1 MASGKLSPRQKMIN
15 LMYLVFI
22 AMLALNMSK
31 EVLTAFGL
39 MKEKFEYSNAEMT
52 LVNQQFFDGLQ
63 IKAAENPDKFG
74 PLLEQANQIKIAS
87 QVYFDYLEGLKTS
100 MTAKYED
107 KQDYERMDRTD
118 YLDQLFFNG
127 DNYSKEGK
135 EFIAQLNAFKT
146 TLNGAIPSNLTNVIK
161 ALDRRFSVG
170 DAQGMVQ
177 DREGKNIPWLNY
189 HYEGYPMVS
198 SLASFTQLQSDIKI
212 TEQEAFKGMLE
223 GQLTSE
229 LSMTNYTTL
238 LEQEKSAFYQGE
250 AFSGSIVLGRKDAT
264 TRPNRVELSLDGRPM
279 IEGKDFVIED
289 GKVKLTISA
298 GSPGDHTI
306 SGALVFLQDGEE
318 TIVPVQSTFATITKP
333 NAAVISADKMNVV
346 YRGLPNPMTIS
357 IPGVADN
364 NVQASADGLSK
375 TGGSKYVLNPKTGRE
390 VAITA
395 TGKLPDGQTIKTTSS
410 FRIKEIPKP
419 EGTVRGE
426 TGTLKMPR
434 NNLEISTIGAV
445 LNDFDF
451 DLNIAVSEFKVK
463 IPGQPSILVRG
474 NKFDAKAKAALKRA
488 SRGDLIQIFDIKAYI
503 TNNRT
508 YNLKTVTSVIV
519 ELVN

>member
-31 EVLTAFGL
+31 EVLTAFGM
-39 MKEKFEYSNAEMT
+39 MKEKFEFSNAEMT

-74 PLLEQANQIKIAS
+74 PLLEKANQIKIAS

-135 EFIAQLNAFKT
+135 EFIAQLNAFKA
-146 TLNGAIPSNLTNVIK
+146 TLNGAIPSNLINVLN
-161 ALDRRFSVG
+161 ALKRRFSTG
-170 DAQGMVQ
+170 DSEGMVQ
-177 DREGKNIPWLNY
+177 NREGKNIPWLNY

-198 SLASFTQLQSDIKI
+198 SLASFAQLQSDIKV

-279 IEGKDFVIED
+279 MEGKDFVIED
-289 GKVKLTISA
+289 GKVRLTISA
-298 GSPGDHTI
+298 GTPGDHEI
-306 SGALVFLQDGEE
+306 KGNLIFLQDGQE
-318 TIVPVQSTFATITKP
+318 TKVPVQSIFATITKP

-364 NVQASADGLSK
+364 NVKASANGLSK
-375 TGGSKYVLNPKTGRE
+375 LSGSKYLLSPTSGRE

-395 TGKLPDGQTIKTTSS
+395 TGKLPDGKSIETTTS

-419 EGTVRGE
+419 QGTIRGE
-426 TGTLKMPR
+426 SGTIKMPR

-445 LNDFDF
+445 LEDFDF
-451 DLNIAVSEFKVK
+451 DLDIAVSEFKLK
-463 IPGQPSILVRG
+463 IPGQPSVVVRG
-474 NKFDAKAKAALKRA
+474 NKFDASAKAALKRA

-503 TNNRT
+503 TNNRS

>member
-1 MASGKLSPRQKMIN
+1 MASGNASPRQKMIN

-31 EVLTAFGL
+31 EVLTAFGM
-39 MKEKFEYSNAEMT
+39 MKEKFEYSNQEMT
-52 LVNQQFFDGLQ
+52 LVNDQFFQGLQ
-63 IKAAENPDKFG
+63 TKAAENPSKFG
-74 PLLEQANQIKIAS
+74 PLLEKAKIIKTAS
-87 QVYFDYLEGLKTS
+87 DSYYNYLESLKS
-100 MTAKYED
+100 QMTAKIED
-107 KQDYERMDRTD
+107 KKDYELMDRTD

-135 EFIAQLNAFKT
+135 AFIDQLNNYKSIIKEAT
-146 TLNGAIPSNLTNVIK
+146 PENLTYVINT
-161 ALDRRFSVG
+161 LERRFSTG
-170 DAQGMVQ
+170 DENGNVSNRKGMS
-177 DREGKNIPWLNY
+177 IAWLNY
-189 HYEGYPMVS
+189 HYEGFPMVS
-198 SLASFTQLQSDIKI
+198 SLASFAQMQSDIKT
-212 TEQEAFKGMLE
+212 TEQEVLKGMLE

-264 TRPNRVELSLDGRPM
+264 TRPNEVNLTLDGKPLK
-279 IEGKDFVIED
+279 EGKDFVIED
-289 GKVKLTISA
+289 GKVRLTISA
-298 GSPGDHTI
+298 GNAGDHTI
-306 SGALVFLQDGEE
+306 KGNLTFLQDGKATE
-318 TIVPVQSTFATITKP
+318 VPVLSTFATITKP

-364 NVQASADGLSK
+364 NVQASASGLTKVS
-375 TGGSKYVLNPKTGRE
+375 GSKYVMNANSGRE
-390 VAITA
+390 VGITA
-395 TGKLPDGQTIKTTSS
+395 TGKLPDGQIIKTTST

-419 EGTVRGE
+419 EGSVRGE

-434 NNLEISTIGAV
+434 NNLEIATIGAV
-445 LNDFDF
+445 LDDFDF

-463 IPGQPSILVRG
+463 IPGQPSLVVNG
-474 NKFDAKAKAALKRA
+474 NKFDANAKAALKRA

-503 TNNRT
+503 TNNKS
-508 YNLKTVTSVIV
+508 YNLKNVTSVMV

>member
-1 MASGKLSPRQKMIN
+1 
-15 LMYLVFI
+15 
-22 AMLALNMSK
+22 
-31 EVLTAFGL
+31 
-39 MKEKFEYSNAEMT
+39 
-52 LVNQQFFDGLQ
+52 
-63 IKAAENPDKFG
+63 
-74 PLLEQANQIKIAS
+74 
-87 QVYFDYLEGLKTS
+87 

-135 EFIAQLNAFKT
+135 EFIAQLNAFKAS
-146 TLNGAIPSNLTNVIK
+146 LNGAIPSNLTNVLN
-161 ALDRRFSVG
+161 ALERRFSTG
-170 DAQGMVQ
+170 DSEGMVQ
-177 DREGKNIPWLNY
+177 NREGKNIPWLNY

-198 SLASFTQLQSDIKI
+198 SLASFAQLQSDIKV

-279 IEGKDFVIED
+279 MEGKDFVIED
-289 GKVKLTISA
+289 GKVRLTISA
-298 GSPGDHTI
+298 GTPGDHEI
-306 SGALVFLQDGEE
+306 KGNLIFLQDGQE
-318 TIVPVQSTFATITKP
+318 TKVPVQSIFATITKP

-364 NVQASADGLSK
+364 NVKASANGLSK
-375 TGGSKYVLNPKTGRE
+375 VSGSKYLLSPTSGRE

-395 TGKLPDGQTIKTTSS
+395 TGKLPDGKSIETTTS

-419 EGTVRGE
+419 QGTIRGE
-426 TGTLKMPR
+426 SGTLKMPR
-434 NNLEISTIGAV
+434 NNLAISTIGAV
-445 LNDFDF
+445 LEDFDF
-451 DLNIAVSEFKVK
+451 DLDIAVSEFKLK
-463 IPGQPSILVRG
+463 IPGQPSVVVRG
-474 NKFDAKAKAALKRA
+474 NKFDASAKAALKRA

-503 TNNRT
+503 TNNRS

>member
-31 EVLTAFGL
+31 EVLTAFGM
-39 MKEKFEYSNAEMT
+39 MKEKFEYSNAEMA
-52 LVNQQFFDGLQ
+52 LVNQQFFDGLE
-63 IKAAENPDKFG
+63 IKASENPDKFG
-74 PLLEQANQIKIAS
+74 PLLESAKKIKGAS
-87 QVYFDYLEGLKTS
+87 QVYFDYLEDLKTS
-100 MTAKYED
+100 MTAKIKD

-118 YLDQLFFNG
+118 FLDQLFFNG
-127 DNYSKEGK
+127 DKYSPEG
-135 EFIAQLNAFKT
+135 EAFLAQLNTYKATMKA
-146 TLNGAIPSNLTNVIK
+146 AIPSNFTNVIN
-161 ALDRRFSVG
+161 ALDRRFSTG
-170 DAQGMVQ
+170 DEAGNVSN
-177 DREGKNIPWLNY
+177 REGKSIPWLNY

-198 SLASFTQLQSDIKI
+198 SLASFAQLQSDIKT

-264 TRPNRVELSLDGRPM
+264 TRPNRVALSLDGTPLT
-279 IEGKDFVIED
+279 EGKDFVIED
-289 GKVKLTISA
+289 GKVKLTINA
-298 GSPGDHTI
+298 GNAGDHTI
-306 SGALVFLQDGEE
+306 SGSLVFLQDGAE
-318 TIVPVQSTFATITKP
+318 TVVPVQSTFATITKP

-364 NVQASADGLSK
+364 NVQANAIGLSK
-375 TGGSKYVLNPKTGRE
+375 TGGSKYVLNPKQGRE

-395 TGKLPDGQTIKTTSS
+395 TGKLPDGQMIKTTSS

-419 EGTVRGE
+419 QGTVRGE
-426 TGTLKMPR
+426 SGTIKMPR
-434 NNLEISTIGAV
+434 NNLQIATVGAV
-445 LNDFDF
+445 LEDFDF
-451 DLNIAVSEFKVK
+451 DLDIAVSEFKVK

-474 NKFDAKAKAALKRA
+474 NKFDAKAKAALRRA
-488 SRGDLIQIFDIKAYI
+488 SRGDLIQVFDIKAYI
-503 TNNRT
+503 TNNRN
-508 YNLKTVTSVIV
+508 YNLKTVTAVIV

>member
-146 TLNGAIPSNLTNVIK
+146 NLNGAIPSNLTNVIK

-250 AFSGSIVLGRKDAT
+250 AFSGSIVL
-264 TRPNRVELSLDGRPM
+264 
-279 IEGKDFVIED
+279 
-289 GKVKLTISA
+289 
-298 GSPGDHTI
+298 
-306 SGALVFLQDGEE
+306 
-318 TIVPVQSTFATITKP
+318 
-333 NAAVISADKMNVV
+333 
-346 YRGLPNPMTIS
+346 
-357 IPGVADN
+357 
-364 NVQASADGLSK
+364 
-375 TGGSKYVLNPKTGRE
+375 
-390 VAITA
+390 
-395 TGKLPDGQTIKTTSS
+395 
-410 FRIKEIPKP
+410 
-419 EGTVRGE
+419 VR
-426 TGTLKMPR
+426 
-434 NNLEISTIGAV
+434 S
-445 LNDFDF
+445 
-451 DLNIAVSEFKVK
+451 
-463 IPGQPSILVRG
+463 
-474 NKFDAKAKAALKRA
+474 
-488 SRGDLIQIFDIKAYI
+488 
-503 TNNRT
+503 
-508 YNLKTVTSVIV
+508 
-519 ELVN
+519 